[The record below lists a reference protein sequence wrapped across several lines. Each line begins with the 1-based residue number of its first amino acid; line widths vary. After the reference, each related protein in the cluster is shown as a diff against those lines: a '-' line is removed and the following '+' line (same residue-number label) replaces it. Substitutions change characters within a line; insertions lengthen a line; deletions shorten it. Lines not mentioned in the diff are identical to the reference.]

1 MAGKASLRGT
11 DDELSDCQPEK
22 EPGGRPSAG
31 CGGRNHGGTRSYA
44 EAKGGRFLIFGSV
57 AKGRMTNQS
66 DIDVLIDFPP
76 ETEPEAW
83 QFVEQACRRHGLSGD
98 IYSVST
104 TKREFIDRVSSGAVV
119 LP

>member
-1 MAGKASLRGT
+1 MTSFLTVSQRKSQEAARRRDAAAAIMA
-11 DDELSDCQPEK
+11 EL
-22 EPGGRPSAG
+22 A
-31 CGGRNHGGTRSYA
+31 SYA

>member
-1 MAGKASLRGT
+1 MTSFLTVSQRKSQEAARRRDAAAAIMA
-11 DDELSDCQPEK
+11 EL
-22 EPGGRPSAG
+22 A
-31 CGGRNHGGTRSYA
+31 SYA

-104 TKREFIDRVSSGAVV
+104 TKREFIDRVSSGAVA

>member
-1 MAGKASLRGT
+1 MTSFLTVSQRKSQEAARRRDAAAAIMA
-11 DDELSDCQPEK
+11 EL
-22 EPGGRPSAG
+22 A
-31 CGGRNHGGTRSYA
+31 SYA

-57 AKGRMTNQS
+57 AKGRMTHQS

-83 QFVEQACRRHGLSGD
+83 QFVEEACRRHGLSGD

>member
-1 MAGKASLRGT
+1 MTSFLTVSQRKSHDCARRRDAAGAIMA
-11 DDELSDCQPEK
+11 EL
-22 EPGGRPSAG
+22 A
-31 CGGRNHGGTRSYA
+31 SYA

-104 TKREFIDRVSSGAVV
+104 TKHEFIDRVSSGAVV